1 MAQVGTALTFVGLD
15 LPGLDQ
21 SIPDA
26 AEAQAILSEITQHL
40 SVYASG
46 S

>member
-1 MAQVGTALTFVGLD
+1 MAQVGTALTFVSYAS
-15 LPGLDQ
+15 PGLNQ
-21 SIPDA
+21 SVPDA

-40 SVYASG
+40 GVYASG